1 MKMII
6 FGSQKQGLSLPC
18 SNLDLAVYINEIVYG

>member
-6 FGSQKQGLSLPC
+6 FGSQNSELSLPA
-18 SNLDLAVYINEIVYG
+18 SNLDLAVYISDVLYD